1 MTRILIVGAGA
12 TGGYFGARLARAARD
27 VTFLVRLRRAAELR
41 ADGLRIT
48 TLEGSERLEPKLVT
62 ATELDGPYDLVLLTV
77 KAGSLEAG
85 LQDLKPAVGPR
96 TAIVPFLNGI
106 DHLDVIDTQFPS
118 AVLGAVVKVAAQLT
132 PDGATTVS
140 APGASL
146 EIGEL
151 DGGHTARLRDTAAAL
166 DVVGFDVQVS
176 DRILTS
182 MWHKWVFI
190 ATTTTITCI
199 AQGTIGDV
207 AAVSGGKG
215 FADAVLA
222 EAAAVSGA
230 RRRLRRAAG
239 HRDAGG
245 FALRPVDVPG
255 RPGRAAHG
263 GRARPGLPCPCGEA
277 TRPVRSAAERRR
289 GPPPGAQ
296 PARRERLP
304 AGLRP
309 GGRQPNVRRTALA
322 AASSGPRRPVP
333 GRFLT
338 PGEHL
343 RSRGCGSRAGAGR
356 AGRGRRGR
364 RPSPRR

>member
-27 VTFLVRLRRAAELR
+27 VTFLVRPRRAAELR

-118 AVLGAVVKVAAQLT
+118 AVLGAVAKVAAQLI
-132 PDGATTVS
+132 PDGAITVS
-140 APGASL
+140 PPGASL

-166 DVVGFDVQVS
+166 DVAGFDVQVS

-190 ATTTTITCI
+190 VTTTTITCI

-215 FADAVLA
+215 FADAALA

-230 RRRLRRAAG
+230 AGHPLPDAAYVALQATVTQEGSPFAPSMYRDVLDVRPTEVEHVLASLARAAKRLDLSAPLLNAAVVRLRVHNQRVANAS
-239 HRDAGG
+239 
-245 FALRPVDVPG
+245 
-255 RPGRAAHG
+255 RPG
-263 GRARPGLPCPCGEA
+263 
-277 TRPVRSAAERRR
+277 
-289 GPPPGAQ
+289 
-296 PARRERLP
+296 
-304 AGLRP
+304 
-309 GGRQPNVRRTALA
+309 
-322 AASSGPRRPVP
+322 
-333 GRFLT
+333 
-338 PGEHL
+338 
-343 RSRGCGSRAGAGR
+343 
-356 AGRGRRGR
+356 
-364 RPSPRR
+364 

>member
-27 VTFLVRLRRAAELR
+27 VTFLVRPRRAAELR

-48 TLEGSERLEPKLVT
+48 TPEGSERLEPKLVT
-62 ATELDGPYDLVLLTV
+62 AAELDGPYDLILLTV
-77 KAGSLEAG
+77 KAGSLDAA

-132 PDGATTVS
+132 PNGAITVS

-151 DGGHTARLRDTAAAL
+151 DGGRTARLRDTAAAL
-166 DVVGFDVQVS
+166 DAAGFDVQVS

-190 ATTTTITCI
+190 AATTTITCL
-199 AQGTIGDV
+199 AQGTVGDV
-207 AAVSGGKG
+207 AAASGGKG
-215 FADAVLA
+215 FADAVLV

-230 RRRLRRAAG
+230 AGHPLPDVAYVALQATVTQEGSPFAPSMYRDVLDGRVTEVEHVLASLAGAAKRLDLSAPLLNAAVVRLRVHNQRVAS
-239 HRDAGG
+239 
-245 FALRPVDVPG
+245 VS
-255 RPGRAAHG
+255 RPG
-263 GRARPGLPCPCGEA
+263 
-277 TRPVRSAAERRR
+277 
-289 GPPPGAQ
+289 
-296 PARRERLP
+296 
-304 AGLRP
+304 
-309 GGRQPNVRRTALA
+309 
-322 AASSGPRRPVP
+322 
-333 GRFLT
+333 
-338 PGEHL
+338 
-343 RSRGCGSRAGAGR
+343 
-356 AGRGRRGR
+356 
-364 RPSPRR
+364 

>member
-27 VTFLVRLRRAAELR
+27 VTFLVRPRRAAELR

-118 AVLGAVVKVAAQLT
+118 AVLGAVAKVAAQLI
-132 PDGATTVS
+132 PDGAITVS
-140 APGASL
+140 PPGASL

-166 DVVGFDVQVS
+166 DVAGFDVQVS

-215 FADAVLA
+215 FADAALA

-230 RRRLRRAAG
+230 AGHPLPDAAYVALQATVTQEGSPFAPSMYRDVLDVRPTEVEHVLASLARAAKRLDLSAPLLNAAVVRLRVHNQRVANAS
-239 HRDAGG
+239 
-245 FALRPVDVPG
+245 
-255 RPGRAAHG
+255 RPG
-263 GRARPGLPCPCGEA
+263 
-277 TRPVRSAAERRR
+277 
-289 GPPPGAQ
+289 
-296 PARRERLP
+296 
-304 AGLRP
+304 
-309 GGRQPNVRRTALA
+309 
-322 AASSGPRRPVP
+322 
-333 GRFLT
+333 
-338 PGEHL
+338 
-343 RSRGCGSRAGAGR
+343 
-356 AGRGRRGR
+356 
-364 RPSPRR
+364 

>member
-27 VTFLVRLRRAAELR
+27 VTFLVRPRRAAELR

-62 ATELDGPYDLVLLTV
+62 ATELDGSYDLVLLTV

-132 PDGATTVS
+132 PDGAITVS

-166 DVVGFDVQVS
+166 DVAGFDVQVS

-230 RRRLRRAAG
+230 AGHPLPDAAYVALQATVTQEGSPFAPSMYRDVLDVRPTEVEHVMASLARAAKRLDLSAPLLNAAVVRLRVHNQRVANAS
-239 HRDAGG
+239 
-245 FALRPVDVPG
+245 
-255 RPGRAAHG
+255 RPG
-263 GRARPGLPCPCGEA
+263 
-277 TRPVRSAAERRR
+277 
-289 GPPPGAQ
+289 
-296 PARRERLP
+296 
-304 AGLRP
+304 
-309 GGRQPNVRRTALA
+309 
-322 AASSGPRRPVP
+322 
-333 GRFLT
+333 
-338 PGEHL
+338 
-343 RSRGCGSRAGAGR
+343 
-356 AGRGRRGR
+356 
-364 RPSPRR
+364 